1 MKEIK
6 ILVIGVAVLVI
17 ILTHSISSSAAT
29 REGQL
34 PVTGKYKNL
43 FVFKAD
49 RNLVGAKVE
58 VLYSNGDVVTT
69 QTLQKRKMII
79 DFCDVRHGSYTI
91 RISKGDRIKE
101 FQYNKN

>member
-1 MKEIK
+1 MKKIK
-6 ILVIGVAVLVI
+6 ITLIGVAVLVI
-17 ILTHSISSSAAT
+17 ILTHSISGSAAT
-29 REGQL
+29 REGEL

-49 RNLVGAKVE
+49 RNFVGGKVE
-58 VLYSNGDVVTT
+58 VLYSNGDVVTA

-79 DFCDVRHGSYTI
+79 DFGDVKHGSYTI
-91 RISKGDRIKE
+91 RISKGDRVKE